1 MPTSGHWRV
10 VKCPIFYNLLHTW
23 RKHWNALCWCCQH
36 HADAVSPSS
45 ITKYLWW
52 SCLHIFTFFR
62 SATFCDSG
70 QCVKCSWELVP
81 ALHCNQRHPSYYYAL
96 WSISISISIGII
108 NALYSYNG
116 HCWQGNV
123 TIWPSDHN
131 GHATCVQICTN
142 FHDLEVS

>member
-1 MPTSGHWRV
+1 MPTSGHWHELWNV
-10 VKCPIFYNLLHTW
+10 QSFTIFYIHGENIEM
-23 RKHWNALCWCCQH
+23 RFAG
-36 HADAVSPSS
+36 ADAVSPIS
-45 ITKYLWW
+45 IARHLWW
-52 SCLHIFTFFR
+52 SCLHIFTFLR
-62 SATFCDSG
+62 SATFWDSG

-81 ALHCNQRHPSYYYAL
+81 ALHYNQRHPSYYYAL